1 MARAFARRRPA
12 PISFTALVG
21 LVGRNKRRY
30 GGYIVHVGIVL
41 IFLGFAGDG
50 FKKEEQVLLHPGQQ
64 TTVGPL
70 HGAARSRCRSPT
82 TGRSR

>member
-1 MARAFARRRPA
+1 MRQEGTGTDL
-12 PISFTALVG
+12 FTALIG

-30 GGYIVHVGIVL
+30 GGYIVHLGIVL

-50 FKKEEQVLLHPGQQ
+50 FKQEEQVLLQA
-64 TTVGPL
+64 GPAGDGRAL
-70 HGAARSRCRSPT
+70 TPCVSIACASPT